1 MGKRIL
7 SIVSRKTDGTE
18 RSGRGTA
25 PSAAGGFGGAD
36 TALMRLARPFVPR
49 PFLSNGGM
57 SASADT
63 MLSIGMG
70 RHNNDDEMPEDQV
83 NVAAIVDRKVSDRR
97 YLPRRAGNMKRYL
110 HTTPISESLDGDDDV
125 VHARMELY
133 EDSIA
138 DFIGS
143 AAKTGISKF
152 KSFLAGD
159 EDESSNTIEKIGY
172 TVAPFIPL
180 GGELWYFTHAIKDF
194 NGVRSLMTELEKL
207 LAKNGINIDMTAP
220 PMENNDA
227 LTPLISTSGA
237 GSVVLPSA
245 AIRAEIRASTI
256 DIAIKCFDFLID
268 TISALPLELIP
279 GLSTADMVID
289 SALTAAGSAQPKL
302 DPEGEKIAR
311 ALFDFSL
318 KYGDKIKA
326 VEDTIASMGRM
337 IPGISDETLASINS
351 TSNFIGN
358 LALLNAAVSDAVSDI
373 ESSDEPDMLA
383 ERRRRKKTRTNEFSG
398 AGAVAGYAG
407 PIKSPRNP
415 QNFYNSMAKAAGGQ
429 YVVDPLKIIKQK
441 P

>member
-1 MGKRIL
+1 M
-7 SIVSRKTDGTE
+7 SRKTDGTE

-83 NVAAIVDRKVSDRR
+83 NIAAIVDRKVSDRR

-110 HTTPISESLDGDDDV
+110 HTTPISESLDDDDDV
-125 VHARMELY
+125 LHARMELY
-133 EDSIA
+133 EDSIT

-143 AAKTGISKF
+143 AAKAGMSKF

-159 EDESSNTIEKIGY
+159 DDESSNTIEKIGY
-172 TVAPFIPL
+172 TAAPFIPL

-194 NGVRSLMTELEKL
+194 NGVRALIDELERL
-207 LAKNGINIDMTAP
+207 LAEHGINIDMTDP

-227 LTPLISTSGA
+227 LTPLISTSGG

-245 AIRAEIRASTI
+245 AVRAEIRASTI
-256 DIAIKCFDFLID
+256 DIAMKCFDFLINS
-268 TISALPLELIP
+268 ISALPLELIP
-279 GLSTADMVID
+279 GLSTADMVVD
-289 SALTAAGSAQPKL
+289 SALTALGAAQPKL
-302 DPEGEKIAR
+302 DPEGEKISR

-326 VEDTIASMGRM
+326 VEDTIASMGGM
-337 IPGISDETLASINS
+337 IPGISDETLASINA

-358 LALLNAAVSDAVSDI
+358 LALLNAAVSDAVEGSENADDPDI
-373 ESSDEPDMLA
+373 LA
-383 ERRRRKKTRTNEFSG
+383 ERRRRKKSRTNEFSG
-398 AGAVAGYAG
+398 AGAIAGYAG
-407 PIKSPRNP
+407 PVKSPRNP